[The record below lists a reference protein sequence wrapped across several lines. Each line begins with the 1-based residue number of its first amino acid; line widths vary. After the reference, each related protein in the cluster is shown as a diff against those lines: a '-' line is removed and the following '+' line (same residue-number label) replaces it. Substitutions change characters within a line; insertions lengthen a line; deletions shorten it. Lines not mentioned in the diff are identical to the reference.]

1 MTITAHAIHRFQDR
15 FERCSYD
22 AARWG
27 IEAMIDEAR
36 GLNLSEVVT
45 LRKAGQ
51 WYRGHLYL
59 FHDYSGMLLVIKFDT
74 ETDEPYLVTMYQ
86 PECLRR
92 EAA

>member
-36 GLNLSEVVT
+36 GLNLSEVLT
-45 LRKAGQ
+45 LREAGAMVSRPPVPVPRLQ
-51 WYRGHLYL
+51 RNALG
-59 FHDYSGMLLVIKFDT
+59 
-74 ETDEPYLVTMYQ
+74 YQ
-86 PECLRR
+86 VRS
-92 EAA
+92 